1 MPLVDTINARLEMA
15 KASINQEI
23 ADLYKRKD
31 KELAVA
37 FYEEK
42 VKESWVN
49 PSEIEPVNV
58 PFYRSIFE

>member
-1 MPLVDTINARLEMA
+1 MNLSLTPTIYCGRIKLQKM
-15 KASINQEI
+15 
-23 ADLYKRKD
+23 LHL
-31 KELAVA
+31 LAAA